1 MCRVK
6 SCLTVTLPKINMKY
20 AEDRFA
26 LPTSLI
32 NVGLTF
38 KKGRVE
44 LLESIRF
51 PKIEAALKDMISL
64 PSIKECLIIQTCN
77 RVEIFAVSDDP
88 HSSITAVFD
97 NLLNSFQLDPSVYSS
112 LFDIRTGNEVIVHGL
127 RLASGLES
135 MIIGEDQILGQV
147 KEALNMAVQAGT
159 VGPFLKLV
167 FSRTLVCGRRVRN
180 ETRINKGAVSM
191 GSAAVELAER
201 TLKTL
206 KDKHVL
212 VIGAG
217 EMGFLVA
224 KALKD
229 KKCNAL
235 FIANRT
241 YGRAVCLAEE
251 LGGEAIRFDNIEK
264 KMVEADITIVT
275 TSAPHYI
282 IRGDRLKRVS
292 SMRKKDLT
300 IIDIGNPRQV
310 EDLKV
315 SKICSY
321 NIDNLR
327 IIAEENLKK
336 RLNEVEKAEKI
347 VEEEFERLRKMVK
360 KLSVEPLIKA
370 LNKKFENVRIQEIER
385 ACSFLEHIN
394 STNEIKPVLEDLSR
408 AIIRKSV
415 HQVIQTIRKAAEN
428 DQNEIVE
435 AAKLIF
441 NIATESE
448 GVNL

>member
-1 MCRVK
+1 M
-6 SCLTVTLPKINMKY
+6 TN
-20 AEDRFA
+20 
-26 LPTSLI
+26 LI
-32 NVGLTF
+32 NFGLTF
-38 KKGRVE
+38 KKGNVE

-51 PKIEAALKDMISL
+51 PKIETALKDIVSF
-64 PSIKECLIIQTCN
+64 PSVKECLIIQTCN

-88 HSSITAVFD
+88 HSSIPVVLD
-97 NLLNSFQLDPSVYSS
+97 YLLNSFQLDPPVYSS
-112 LFDIRTGNEVIVHGL
+112 LFDIRTSNEIMVHAL

-147 KEALNMAVQAGT
+147 KEALNTAVQAGT
-159 VGPFLKLV
+159 ADTFLKLV
-167 FSRTLVCGRRVRN
+167 FRRALVCGRRVRN
-180 ETRINKGAVSM
+180 ETGINKGAISV

-217 EMGFLVA
+217 EMGFLVV

-229 KKCNAL
+229 KKCNVL

-241 YGRAVCLAEE
+241 YERAVCLAEE
-251 LGGEAIRFDNIEK
+251 LGGKAVRFDSIEK
-264 KMVEADITIVT
+264 KMAEVDITIVI

-292 SMRKKDLT
+292 SMREKELT

-310 EDLKV
+310 EDLKLP
-315 SKICSY
+315 KICLY

-336 RLNEVEKAEKI
+336 RLNKVEKAEKI
-347 VEEEFERLRKMVK
+347 VEEEFERLRKTVK
-360 KLSVEPLIKA
+360 KLRVEPLIKA
-370 LNKKFENVRIQEIER
+370 LNKKLENIRTQELER
-385 ACSFLEHIN
+385 ACYFIESIN
-394 STNEIKPVLEDLSR
+394 STHEVKSVLEGLSR
-408 AIIRKSV
+408 AIIRKSI

-428 DQNEIVE
+428 DQNGIVQ
-435 AAKLIF
+435 AAKFIF
-441 NIATESE
+441 GITTEDE